1 MGLVQA
7 WGELRLDRT
16 AEILAQIDNQSPFVA
31 AVIGLHPERHP
42 FTIEL
47 LVNALQFTVLVEMQF
62 KHALAC
68 WRPHE
73 YSPQVQPMIT
83 TPGHGAFPSGHA
95 TQAFML
101 ARLLDGL
108 LDLSPRVPPSTAR
121 QLYRQ
126 AARIATNR
134 VVAGVHFP
142 ADSIAGRLL
151 GHVIAEYVLARLG
164 ILTDVCVR
172 SFDTAGVNG
181 KTLDLDLAA
190 QPIDPPP
197 PPTAPPTVLPM
208 GYTIGGLV
216 PVSAAAPASS
226 VLLELFN
233 LGAAERAALKA

>member
-1 MGLVQA
+1 MRSHVLQWELCQEISISAPPGTPHVCELKINNTPVATLARPAVSFFKDQMGLVQA

-31 AVIGLHPERHP
+31 AVIGLHPERHR

-47 LVNALQFTVLVEMQF
+47 LVNAIQFTVLVEMQF

-68 WRPHE
+68 WRPHQF
-73 YSPQVQPMIT
+73 SPQVQPMIT

-108 LDLSPRVPPSTAR
+108 LDLSSRVPATAL

-151 GHVIAEYVLARLG
+151 EHVIAEYVLARLG
-164 ILTDVCVR
+164 VR
-172 SFDTAGVNG
+172 SDVRAR
-181 KTLDLDLAA
+181 LRHDER
-190 QPIDPPP
+190 QRQDPGPGP
-197 PPTAPPTVLPM
+197 H
-208 GYTIGGLV
+208 
-216 PVSAAAPASS
+216 
-226 VLLELFN
+226 
-233 LGAAERAALKA
+233 RADH